1 MLTNLLARTTL
12 VISVVAFS
20 LLEARG
26 QALWQDTAISECGDR
41 TQIVQYVRQVLGVVL
56 VARGRTFEGE
66 VIEMF
71 ASPSGSWSAVITPL
85 QGPSC
90 FATYGDNWETLPRSV
105 ARLPKPSWPNSP

>member
-1 MLTNLLARTTL
+1 MRTNPLVWTVLA
-12 VISVVAFS
+12 ISVVAFP

-26 QALWQDTAISECGDR
+26 QALWPDTAISECGDR
-41 TQIVQYVRQVLGVVL
+41 TNIVQYVRQVLGEEL
-56 VARGRTFEGE
+56 VARGRTFESE
-66 VIEMF
+66 VVEVF

-105 ARLPKPSWPNSP
+105 ARLPKS

>member
-26 QALWQDTAISECGDR
+26 QALWRDTAISECGDR
-41 TQIVQYVRQVLGVVL
+41 THIVRYVRQVLGEELVV
-56 VARGRTFEGE
+56 RGRTFEGE

-90 FATYGDNWETLPRSV
+90 FATYGDNWETLSRSV
-105 ARLPKPSWPNSP
+105 ARLPKLSR

>member
-1 MLTNLLARTTL
+1 MLTNPLARTVL
-12 VISVVAFS
+12 AFSVVAVP

-41 TQIVQYVRQVLGVVL
+41 THIVQYVRQVLGEEL
-56 VARGRTFEGE
+56 VSRGRTFEGE
-66 VIEMF
+66 VVEVF

-90 FATYGDNWETLPRSV
+90 FATYGDNWEALPRSV
-105 ARLPKPSWPNSP
+105 ARLPKPSRSNSP

>member
-12 VISVVAFS
+12 VISVVAFP

-26 QALWQDTAISECGDR
+26 QALWRDPAISECGDR
-41 TQIVQYVRQVLGVVL
+41 THIVRYVRQVLGEEL

-66 VIEMF
+66 VVEMF

-90 FATYGDNWETLPRSV
+90 FATYGDNWKTLPRSV
-105 ARLPKPSWPNSP
+105 ARLPKLSR

>member
-1 MLTNLLARTTL
+1 MLTNLLAWTTL
-12 VISVVAFS
+12 VISVVAFP

-26 QALWQDTAISECGDR
+26 QALWRDTAISECGDR
-41 TQIVQYVRQVLGVVL
+41 TNIVQYVRQVLGEEL

-66 VIEMF
+66 VVEMF

-105 ARLPKPSWPNSP
+105 ARLPKLSR